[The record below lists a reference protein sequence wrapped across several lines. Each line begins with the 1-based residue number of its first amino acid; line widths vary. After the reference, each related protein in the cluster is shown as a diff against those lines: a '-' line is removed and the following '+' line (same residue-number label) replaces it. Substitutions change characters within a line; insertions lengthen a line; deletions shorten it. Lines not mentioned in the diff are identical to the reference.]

1 MKKITSLVLA
11 ACILLAVPFT
21 FTSCFHKCDFS
32 GDWNADDLSHWHECT
47 DEECDKAEI
56 ADKADHVWNEGE
68 ITAKATQEADGTKT
82 YTCEVCRTTKPEV
95 IEFTGFTGIEWNEI
109 FSADTFDNFTYVE
122 EATVKGEGFEISSI
136 STYKCTAT
144 QGFVSIE
151 MLGQKENQFFGG
163 KEAEDKKKVMQ
174 YTLFEILKYKK
185 FQYDAENK
193 VYVLVGEMYIEALD
207 AYASSATLRFEN
219 GLPVEFIYSGSI
231 EAEGIKMEYVSKATF
246 SDFGTTE
253 VKIEEAMT

>member
-1 MKKITSLVLA
+1 MKKITSLILGI
-11 ACILLAVPFT
+11 CILLTGLFA
-21 FTSCFHKCDFS
+21 FTSCFHRCDFS
-32 GDWNADDLSHWHECT
+32 GDWKSDNLSHWHECAS
-47 DEECDKAEI
+47 EECKEI

-68 ITAKATQEADGTKT
+68 ITTKATQEADGTKT

-122 EATVKGEGFEISSI
+122 EITLKEEEYEIV
-136 STYKCTAT
+136 STSVYKCTET

-151 MLGQKENQFFGG
+151 MFGQKENQFFGG
-163 KEAEDKKKVMQ
+163 KEAADKKKAMQ

-193 VYVLVGEMYIEALD
+193 VYVLVGEMYFESLD
-207 AYASSATLRFEN
+207 TYATEATLRFEN
-219 GLPVEFIYSGSI
+219 GLPAEFIYSG
-231 EAEGIKMEYVSKATF
+231 EVEDEGIKIEYISKVTF

-253 VKIEEAMT
+253 VKIEEALV